1 MKNKNTAPNQHGDD
15 AHNPAISPKR
25 KRGGQPGNQNGRKKR
40 LYTRALTPEQRNAL
54 RAARRA
60 GNLSERVNV
69 LRIRLAAMLTDPH
82 ADLDRV
88 LRANRLL
95 MRVLRFEYRNRGD
108 RWGWIEPGI

>member
-1 MKNKNTAPNQHGDD
+1 MKNKNSAQPPHDS
-15 AHNPAISPKR
+15 HPRKPAISPKR

-40 LYTRALTPEQRNAL
+40 LYTKALTPEQRNAL

-60 GNLSERVNV
+60 GNLLERVNV

-95 MRVLRFEYRNRGD
+95 MRVLRFEYLNRGD